1 MENLYEAFVKGNVE
15 AVKKEIEEALNGGD
29 QPGNILND
37 SMIPVMEEVG
47 RKFEEGTCYI
57 PEMLVA
63 ARVMKEG
70 VSFLRPHLIDSDIEP
85 IGTYVIGT
93 VKGDLHDIGKNLVI
107 MMMEGVGFNV
117 IDLGV
122 DVVTDKFV
130 EAVRE
135 YKPQF
140 LGISTLLTTTMPEA
154 KTVVE
159 ALEEAGLRQGVK
171 VMVGGAP
178 VSQKFSEE
186 IGCDLFAHNAGAAAT
201 MAKSNILGE

>member
-15 AVKKEIEEALNGGD
+15 GVKKGIEDALNAGD
-29 QPGNILND
+29 QPGDILNG

-47 RKFEEGTCYI
+47 RKFEEGVCYI

-63 ARVMKEG
+63 ARVMKAG

-93 VKGDLHDIGKNLVI
+93 VKGDLHDIGKNLVV
-107 MMMEGVGFNV
+107 MMMEGVGFKV

-140 LGISTLLTTTMPEA
+140 LGISTLLTTTMPKA
-154 KTVVE
+154 RLVIE
-159 ALEEAGLRQGVK
+159 ALEEAGLRKGVK
-171 VMVGGAP
+171 IMVGGAP
-178 VSQKFSEE
+178 VSQKFSDEL
-186 IGCDLFAHNAGAAAT
+186 GCDLFAHNAGIAAT
-201 MAKSNILGE
+201 MAKSSL

>member
-1 MENLYEAFVKGNVE
+1 MENLYDAFVKGNVKS
-15 AVKKEIEEALNGGD
+15 VTKGIEEALSAGD
-29 QPGNILND
+29 KPADILNN

-47 RKFEEGTCYI
+47 RKFEEGVCYI

-63 ARVMKEG
+63 ARVMKAG

-93 VKGDLHDIGKNLVI
+93 VKGDLHDIGKNLVV
-107 MMMEGVGFNV
+107 MMMEGVGFKV

-130 EAVRE
+130 DAVRE

-140 LGISTLLTTTMPEA
+140 LGISTLLTTTMPKA
-154 KTVVE
+154 RTVIE
-159 ALEEAGLRQGVK
+159 ALEEAGLRKGVK

-178 VSQKFSEE
+178 VSQKFSQE
-186 IGCDLFAHNAGAAAT
+186 IGCDLFAQNAGAAAN
-201 MAKSNILGE
+201 MAKSSLEGN

>member
-1 MENLYEAFVKGNVE
+1 MENLYDAFVKGNVKG
-15 AVKKEIEEALNGGD
+15 VKKGIEDALSAGA
-29 QPGNILND
+29 QPGDILND

-47 RKFEEGTCYI
+47 RKFEEGVCYI

-63 ARVMKEG
+63 ARVMKEA
-70 VSFLRPHLIDSDIEP
+70 VSFLRPHLISSDVKP

-93 VKGDLHDIGKNLVI
+93 VKGDMHDIGKNLVG
-107 MMMEGVGFNV
+107 MMLEGVGFKV

-140 LGISTLLTTTMPEA
+140 LGISTLLTTTMPKA
-154 KTVVE
+154 RIVIE
-159 ALEEAGLRQGVK
+159 ALEEAGLRKGVK
-171 VMVGGAP
+171 IMVGGAP
-178 VSQKFSEE
+178 VSEKFSKE
-186 IGCDLFAHNAGAAAT
+186 IGCDYFALNAGAAAT
-201 MAKSNILGE
+201 MAKANI

>member
-1 MENLYEAFVKGNVE
+1 MENLYDAFVKGNVKG
-15 AVKKEIEEALNGGD
+15 VTKGIEEALSAGA
-29 QPGNILND
+29 QPGDILND

-47 RKFEEGTCYI
+47 RKFEEGVCYI

-63 ARVMKEG
+63 ARVMKAG
-70 VSFLRPHLIDSDIEP
+70 VSFLRPHLIDSDIKP

-93 VKGDLHDIGKNLVI
+93 VKGDLHDIGKNLVV
-107 MMMEGVGFNV
+107 MMMEGVGFKV

-140 LGISTLLTTTMPEA
+140 LGISTLLTTTMPKA
-154 KTVVE
+154 RTVVE
-159 ALEEAGLRQGVK
+159 ALEEAGLRKGVK
-171 VMVGGAP
+171 IMVGGAP
-178 VSQKFSEE
+178 VSQKFSDE
-186 IGCDLFAHNAGAAAT
+186 IGCDLFAHKRWNCRNHGQ
-201 MAKSNILGE
+201 K

>member
-1 MENLYEAFVKGNVE
+1 MENLYNAFVKGNVE
-15 AVKKEIEEALNGGD
+15 GVKKGIEEALNAGD
-29 QPGNILND
+29 KPGDILND

-47 RKFEEGTCYI
+47 RKFEEGVCYI

-63 ARVMKEG
+63 ARVMKAG

-85 IGTYVIGT
+85 VGTYVIGT
-93 VKGDLHDIGKNLVI
+93 VKGDLHDIGKNLVV
-107 MMMEGVGFNV
+107 MMMEGVGFKV

-140 LGISTLLTTTMPEA
+140 LGISTLLTTTMPKA
-154 KTVVE
+154 RTVVE
-159 ALEEAGLRQGVK
+159 ALEEAGLRKGVK
-171 VMVGGAP
+171 IMVGGAP
-178 VSQKFSEE
+178 VSQKFSDE
-186 IGCDLFAHNAGAAAT
+186 IGCDLFAHNAGIAAT
-201 MAKSNILGE
+201 MAKSSL